1 MPVAPA
7 SPPVA
12 TFVGAARSAD
22 RDVPT
27 QRSPRGAKLLSANR
41 GQTVG
46 FVVDAVAV
54 TTACVLSASGGWT
67 SPAYAVALLVWLHL
81 GTTRSIEPDA
91 AVLYVVADVV
101 AKASAALLV
110 PPLLLL
116 AADAGAIGRQAVWS
130 IVALIV
136 CRAVLIEVVR
146 RGRRAGWLR
155 EPTLILGSGEVA
167 EDLFE
172 TLRRA
177 PEHGFEP
184 IGLVADSA
192 SGSVPV
198 ACSLAELPVTVR
210 VLAVRHVIVAFAPNR
225 DSEIAATVRELRLG
239 STTQVHVVSRLFEL
253 GATGR
258 VLGSSAVGPF
268 RTTQLRRPPHRRP
281 AYRAKRVFDVG
292 VAGTLLVLFSP
303 ILAATAVAVRSTSRG
318 PAFYRQTRIGR
329 DGRLI
334 ELVKFRSMV
343 VNGDGDTTWNVSN
356 DERVTRVGRFLR
368 RTSLDELPQLWNVLS
383 GEMSLVGPRPERPHF
398 ALLYGERISQYSRRH
413 DVPVG
418 MTGWAQVHGLRGNTS
433 IEERVRFD
441 LDYIENWTFMN
452 DLRILARTA
461 REMLRGQ

>member
-1 MPVAPA
+1 MSTTDPRTRRDDEDEAEEA
-7 SPPVA
+7 SPRACGTSVA
-12 TFVGAARSAD
+12 TGRDFRRRSQKCGPRCADPAVAAGREAALGEPWPDRRLRRRCRRRHDGVRALGERRLDVTRVHGGVARLAAPRNDAQHRTRRRSA
-22 RDVPT
+22 
-27 QRSPRGAKLLSANR
+27 
-41 GQTVG
+41 
-46 FVVDAVAV
+46 
-54 TTACVLSASGGWT
+54 
-67 SPAYAVALLVWLHL
+67 
-81 GTTRSIEPDA
+81 
-91 AVLYVVADVV
+91 
-101 AKASAALLV
+101 
-110 PPLLLL
+110 
-116 AADAGAIGRQAVWS
+116 
-130 IVALIV
+130 
-136 CRAVLIEVVR
+136 VR
-146 RGRRAGWLR
+146 RGRRRRESVGHAPGTAPVAARRRRRRDRPASCLEHRCTDCLPGGSHRGGAPWAARRLAR

-281 AYRAKRVFDVG
+281 AYRAKRMFDVG
-292 VAGTLLVLFSP
+292 VAGMLLVLFSP

-356 DERVTRVGRFLR
+356 DERVTRVGSVPATNEPR
-368 RTSLDELPQLWNVLS
+368 RAPSTV
-383 GEMSLVGPRPERPHF
+383 ERP
-398 ALLYGERISQYSRRH
+398 LG
-413 DVPVG
+413 
-418 MTGWAQVHGLRGNTS
+418 
-433 IEERVRFD
+433 
-441 LDYIENWTFMN
+441 
-452 DLRILARTA
+452 
-461 REMLRGQ
+461 